1 MEKDLFYSGRCWMHQ
16 PFKRHLDSRK
26 ILQYLKTPKKNH
38 VTTEPWKVTE
48 DKNGYIIA
56 KTIVH
61 AKPSMKRMLLRK
73 ASV

>member
-1 MEKDLFYSGRCWMHQ
+1 V
-16 PFKRHLDSRK
+16 LDAPAIQK
-26 ILQYLKTPKKNH
+26 AFGLKENPSIPKNTKKNH